1 MPVPVLLLALAA
13 QASSAPL
20 MAQRHFGRPFIS
32 PMGEPFRSKG
42 AGDNP
47 LADWFAQADRDH
59 DGSLTV
65 TEMESDADRFFA
77 LLDTNHDGEIDP
89 DEISHY
95 ELDRTPEVRGEP
107 DSLRR
112 PKSTSADEPAADTD
126 TEIAEGLYSEHQ
138 GAGRFGLLAIPEPVA
153 SADTDFNRGV
163 SRDEFRRAAIN
174 RFALLDTTHTGRLSL
189 PQLEAMRPS
198 APLGGFGL
206 GHHGGHHHARSP
218 DVGTSEFDG

>member
-1 MPVPVLLLALAA
+1 MLFLALAA
-13 QASSAPL
+13 AQASTPIEH
-20 MAQRHFGRPFIS
+20 RHYGRPFIS

-42 AGDNP
+42 AGDDP
-47 LADWFAQADRDH
+47 LADWFAQADRNH
-59 DGSLTV
+59 DGSVTV
-65 TEMESDADRFFA
+65 VEMEADADRFFA
-77 LLDTNHDGEIDP
+77 LLDANHDGEIDP
-89 DEISHY
+89 DEMDHY
-95 ELDRTPEVRGEP
+95 ETTLTPEVRGEP

-112 PKSTSADEPAADTD
+112 PKSTSPDEPAPDAD

-138 GAGRFGLLAIPEPVA
+138 GAGRFGLLDIPEPVA

-198 APLGGFGL
+198 SPLGGFGL
-206 GHHGGHHHARSP
+206 GHHGGHRHGGPPNGS
-218 DVGTSEFDG
+218 GN